1 MSRISFHRSNW
12 FPVFGRTLLIAVTLL
27 LLNPGCEETLPPIP
41 VEIAVE
47 GATVAF
53 RTDVSG
59 LVVVHVDG
67 SPNGIQG
74 ELIVSVRNL
83 YEDVISDQEQ
93 VSVVATIIPQDSPG
107 VAIVVQAGKEDV
119 ADQSMFLGDL
129 LAIRPQQEL
138 QILKQWSHTTKDG
151 DPLWAVVGIQD
162 TVITPSGK
170 HIPAYRV
177 AVRVKVSI
185 RLFKT
190 RPTIYLDKQLVLFY
204 VLST

>member
-1 MSRISFHRSNW
+1 MTRKSLHSFNR
-12 FPVFGRTLLIAVTLL
+12 FLLFGGPPLIAVMQL
-27 LLNPGCEETLPPIP
+27 LLNPGCEETLPPLP

-47 GATVAF
+47 GATVEF

-59 LVVVHVDG
+59 IVVVHVDG
-67 SPNGIQG
+67 SPNGNQG

-93 VSVVATIIPQDSPG
+93 VNVEATIVPLDSPG

-119 ADQSMFLGDL
+119 ADQSMFLGEL

-138 QILKQWSHTTKDG
+138 QILKQWSHRTKDG
-151 DPLWAVVGIQD
+151 DPLWAVVGTQD
-162 TVITPSGK
+162 TVNTPSGK
-170 HIPAYRV
+170 RIPAYRV

-190 RPTIYLDKQLVLFY
+190 RPTIYLERQLVLFY